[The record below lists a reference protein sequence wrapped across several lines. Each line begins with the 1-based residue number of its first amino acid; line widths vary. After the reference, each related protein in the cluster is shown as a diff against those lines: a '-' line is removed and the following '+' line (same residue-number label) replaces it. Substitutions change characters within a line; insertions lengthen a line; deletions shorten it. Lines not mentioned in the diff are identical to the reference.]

1 MKVQVYSSVDDDDS
15 NSANLNFE
23 EEFAVR
29 ICGFKRHL
37 TNMLIHNDDVLFC
50 WSMVGFDY
58 SDNERCLQLIVD
70 NHVPR

>member
-37 TNMLIHNDDVLFC
+37 TNMLIRSDDLFF

-58 SDNERCLQLIVD
+58 SDNERCLQLIVG
-70 NHVPR
+70 NRVPQ